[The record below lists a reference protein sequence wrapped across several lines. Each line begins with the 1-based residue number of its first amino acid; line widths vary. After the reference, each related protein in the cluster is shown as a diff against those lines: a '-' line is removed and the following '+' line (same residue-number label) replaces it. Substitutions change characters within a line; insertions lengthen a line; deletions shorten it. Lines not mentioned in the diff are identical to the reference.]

1 MSRKK
6 RLQKHSSPKAI
17 PVAPL
22 PGRTKLWLFRLAG
35 IVLIPALFFGIL
47 ELALHCMGYGY
58 SPRAIIKRR
67 LEDKPVYCH
76 NYQFAWRFFSPSM
89 ARHFDGF
96 VFDTRK
102 SPQTRRIF
110 ILGESAAA
118 GVPAPA
124 YNFGHILEVMLDAMY
139 PEVNFEVLTAAMPA
153 INSHAILEIARDC
166 ARYQPDIVIVYMGNN
181 EIVGPYG
188 PGTVFAPL
196 SPNLPVIRANIA
208 LKSTRTG
215 QLLEQLMQWAAPD
228 PHKPKQ
234 WGGLEMFLDKQIR
247 YDDPALD
254 ISYRHFQ
261 QNLADICRAG
271 LDAGAAVIVSNV
283 PTNLKDCP
291 PFASLHAL
299 QLTDADRQTWQEI
312 YQQGVALQTQGQF
325 ARAIE
330 KYLEAEKIDAVYAE
344 LQFRLGDCYWNT
356 ADYQNA
362 RERYILAR
370 QYDTLRFRAD
380 DRINEILRA
389 AAADA
394 GQDKLYFADSIAAM
408 DAASPHQIP
417 GRELFYEH
425 VHMTFKGNYI
435 LACSMLPYIQKTLSP
450 ELHPAVTDPFS
461 EEQVAQMIAYTD
473 YERAVCLSLVYQTF
487 LQKPPFTSQLDHARR
502 MADTKQDIDSR
513 LLALSKSGLEACT
526 RVHQQALQNR
536 PDDWQMLFQY
546 AAFTNSGLHNPK
558 AEEEQLRKVL
568 RLCPYH
574 LAYLNLARNLHSQ
587 ARIAEARSILNSLL
601 KLNPS
606 TVEAYLELA
615 SIHSQSGQYDQA
627 IAHLSKALSLEPA
640 SMIGPHLS
648 LADAYDKSGHSD
660 KAMETLNRAI
670 TLFPEPQTAPAH
682 AMLAYLFYTR
692 NDFPNARKEMQT
704 ALKIDPAIRKMPSYD
719 WLIKLLGN

>member
-6 RLQKHSSPKAI
+6 RSQKHGSPRHI
-17 PVAPL
+17 PVSL
-22 PGRTKLWLFRLAG
+22 SPGRRKLWLFRLVS
-35 IVLIPALFFGIL
+35 IILIPCFLGGVL
-47 ELALHCMGYGY
+47 ELTLRCVGYGY
-58 SPRAIIKRR
+58 PPQAILKRQ
-67 LEDKPVYCH
+67 LEDKSVYCH
-76 NYQFAWRFFSPSM
+76 NYQFAWRFFPPSM

-124 YNFGHILEVMLDAMY
+124 YSFGHILEVMLDAMY
-139 PEVNFEVLTAAMPA
+139 PEVDFEVLTAAMPA
-153 INSHAILEIARDC
+153 INSHAVLEIAKDC
-166 ARYQPDIVIVYMGNN
+166 ARYQPDIFIVYMGNN

-196 SPNLPVIRANIA
+196 SPNLPLIRANIA
-208 LKSTRTG
+208 VKSTRTG
-215 QLLEQLMQWAAPD
+215 QLLDQLMRWAVPAPQK
-228 PHKPKQ
+228 HKQ

-247 YDDPALD
+247 YDDPALA
-254 ISYRHFQ
+254 ITYRHFEK
-261 QNLADICRAG
+261 NLVDICRVG
-271 LDAGAAVIVSNV
+271 LEAGAAVIVSNV

-291 PFASLHAL
+291 PFASLHPL
-299 QLTDADRQTWQEI
+299 QWSDADQQRWQEI
-312 YQQGVALQTQGQF
+312 YQQGVALQTQGQY

-330 KYLEAEKIDAVYAE
+330 LYLEAEKIDAAYAE

-356 ADYQNA
+356 QDYQNA

-380 DRINEILRA
+380 SRINEILRA

-394 GQDKLYFADSIAAM
+394 GQARLYFADSIAAM
-408 DAASPHQIP
+408 EAASPHQIP
-417 GRELFYEH
+417 GRDLFYEH
-425 VHMTFKGNYI
+425 VHLTFKGNYI
-435 LACSMLPYIQKTLSP
+435 LACAILPYIQKTLP
-450 ELHPAVTDPFS
+450 PDLHPAVTDPFS
-461 EEQVAQMIAYTD
+461 EEQIAHMIAYTD

-502 MADTKQDIDSR
+502 LADTKQDIDRR

-546 AAFTNSGLHNPK
+546 AAFNNSGLHNLK
-558 AEEEQLRKVL
+558 AEEQLLRKVL

-574 LAYLNLARNLHSQ
+574 LAYLNLGRNLHSQ
-587 ARIAEARSILNSLL
+587 ARIAEAQSVLKNLL

-627 IAHLSKALSLEPA
+627 IAHLLKALSLEPA

-648 LADAYDKSGHSD
+648 LADAYDKSGHPD
-660 KAMETLNRAI
+660 KAMETLNRAV
-670 TLFPEPQTAPAH
+670 TLFPEPQTASVH

-704 ALKIDPAIRKMPSYD
+704 ALKIDPSIRKIPSYD
-719 WLIKLLGN
+719 GLIKLLGN